1 MGENIRIGITG
12 LPGAGKTQA
21 LVKVI
26 EMLEGEGT
34 RVGGMVTEPILS
46 KNRRVGFSVLNWM
59 TKEKGVLAHVNNHS
73 RVAVGKYGVD
83 ITALEDVG
91 VKAIDDANSG
101 ADVIIIDEVGKM
113 EVESEK
119 FVAAV
124 KRALESNKPLILTL
138 HKKSRNPLLQDIRRR
153 DDIRILEVTPVNRNL
168 LPYKI
173 IQLLKGEHALR
184 APIFSSKHILFLYM
198 RLFRAIPEV
207 VPNGRGR
214 EDRGDTGR
222 TGRGRH
228 QGGPRLHCHA

>member
-1 MGENIRIGITG
+1 MGESIRIGITG

-26 EMLEGEGT
+26 EMLETEGIK
-34 RVGGMVTEPILS
+34 VGGMVTEPILT
-46 KNRRVGFSVLNWM
+46 KNRRVGFNVLNWM

-83 ITALEDVG
+83 INALEDVG

-173 IQLLKGEHALR
+173 IKLLKGDQ
-184 APIFSSKHILFLYM
+184 S
-198 RLFRAIPEV
+198 V
-207 VPNGRGR
+207 
-214 EDRGDTGR
+214 
-222 TGRGRH
+222 
-228 QGGPRLHCHA
+228 